1 MSEDGRREVLIV
13 YRARRDDW
21 TFAKGKR
28 RCDEVDAACARREVE
43 EETGLRCVLGP
54 ELPPND
60 LPHTLRSSEAGPLLS
75 DASDWRQSRAWE
87 RDRRRP
93 VGGPGRGGHFLDV
106 CPRSEAAHGVHAL
119 DPSSLRWAP
128 KRSSTTDPVRKG
140 PRRKNPSSL
149 IGSQEGERSRPPTA
163 GSRTLVPDGEGARQT

>member
-54 ELPPND
+54 ELPPQ
-60 LPHTLRSSEAGPLLS
+60 R
-75 DASDWRQSRAWE
+75 
-87 RDRRRP
+87 
-93 VGGPGRGGHFLDV
+93 
-106 CPRSEAAHGVHAL
+106 
-119 DPSSLRWAP
+119 
-128 KRSSTTDPVRKG
+128 
-140 PRRKNPSSL
+140 
-149 IGSQEGERSRPPTA
+149 PTA
-163 GSRTLVPDGEGARQT
+163 HAPVVRSGSATERCE